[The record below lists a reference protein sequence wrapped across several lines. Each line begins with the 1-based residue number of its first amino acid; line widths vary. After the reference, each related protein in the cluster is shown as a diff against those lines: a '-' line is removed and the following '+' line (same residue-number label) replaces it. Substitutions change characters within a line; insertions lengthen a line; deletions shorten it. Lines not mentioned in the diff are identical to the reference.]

1 MEEMDSVTGTS
12 TVSNSSQKRPAQD
25 APETMRSKRAK
36 YISTAWYAHMS
47 FGEPLLTCGAMNAND
62 VKSNVSDKK
71 MTSIVSDAP
80 Q

>member
-1 MEEMDSVTGTS
+1 
-12 TVSNSSQKRPAQD
+12 
-25 APETMRSKRAK
+25 MRSKRAK

-47 FGEPLLTCGAMNAND
+47 FGEPLLTFGAMNAND